1 MKQED
6 FAAPDPIL
14 IEESLSEWVMTKAE
28 DWRDNYQSN
37 YEAKFDEYYRLWR
50 GIWSS
55 EDQQKQ
61 SERSRIISPAL
72 QQAVESNVAEMEEA
86 TFGRGKFFDISDNYG
101 DNDSEDILYLRN
113 KLTEDFEDTQVRKAV
128 AECLINAAVFGT
140 GVGELVLEE
149 IKEMAPATQPIMD
162 GQLQAVGVNITDR
175 VVVKLKPVLPQNF
188 LIDPIATTID
198 DALGVAIDEFVS
210 PHLVEQLQEKG
221 VYRDVYVGVAPSDTD
236 LEPDQEMSVYPDD
249 KVRLTKYYGL
259 VPRHMLEEATEDEDF
274 LGEPEDSDDSKE
286 AYVEAIVVVA
296 NGGVLLKAEANPY
309 MMQDRPVVAFPW
321 DVVPSMF
328 WGRGVC
334 EKGYNSQKALDT
346 ELRARIDALSL
357 TIHPM
362 LAIDA
367 TKFPRGAKPEIR
379 PGKTIL
385 TNGDPREVLQPFN
398 FGQVGQITFSQAASL
413 QQMVQQATGAV
424 DSAGLSGAVNGEAT
438 AAGISMSLGAIIK
451 RHKRTLINFQQSFL
465 IPFVK
470 KAAYRYMQFDPEN
483 YPVKDYKFS
492 ATSTL
497 GIIAREYE
505 VTQLVQLLQTMK
517 QDSPIYPVLIQSIID
532 NMNLSNREEL
542 IASMQQA
549 QQPNPQAQQAAQAT
563 QQAQLAFQESQTAA
577 LAAQAAES
585 QARAQ
590 KYSVEAQLAPQ
601 ELEIDKISAITRNL
615 QAGDQDDKEFER
627 RLKVAEVALKEKQL
641 NNQGSQSNAN
651 DTARPQEPNRPSQR
665 SVQGAVQPP
674 RENRGAP
681 RGPRGPNVGPTPAA
695 PQGPSEGPQ
704 SA

>member
-1 MKQED
+1 MED
-6 FAAPDPIL
+6 LYSPDALMID
-14 IEESLSEWVMTKAE
+14 ESLEEWVMTKCE

-37 YEAKFDEYYRLWR
+37 YEEKFDEYYRLWR
-50 GIWSS
+50 GIWAA
-55 EDQQKQ
+55 EDQQKL

-86 TFGRGKFFDISDNYG
+86 TFGRGKFFDIQDNYG
-101 DNDSEDILYLRN
+101 DKDSQDVQYLRN
-113 KLTEDFEDTQVRKAV
+113 KLTEDFENTKVRKAV

-140 GVGELVLEE
+140 GVGEIVIEE

-162 GQLQAVGVNITDR
+162 GQLQAVGVNIKDR
-175 VVVKLKPVLPQNF
+175 VVVKLKPVMPQNF
-188 LIDPIATTID
+188 LIDPVATSIE
-198 DALGVAIDEFVS
+198 DAMGVAVDEFVGS
-210 PHLVEQLQEKG
+210 HHVEQLQESG
-221 VYRDVYVGVAPSDTD
+221 VYKDTYVGSAAPDND
-236 LEPDQEMSVYPDD
+236 IEPDQDITVYTDD

-259 VPRHMLEEATEDEDF
+259 VPKHLLEAETDEKIE
-274 LGEPEDSDDSKE
+274 GDSG
-286 AYVEAIVVVA
+286 YVEAVVVIA
-296 NGGVLLKAEANPY
+296 NGGTLLKAEANPY

-367 TKFPRGAKPEIR
+367 TKFPRGAKPEVR

-385 TNGDPREVLQPFN
+385 TNGDPREALQPFN
-398 FGQVGQITFSQAASL
+398 FGQVGQITFAQAASL

-424 DSAGLSGAVNGEAT
+424 DSAGLAGNVNGEAT

-465 IPFVK
+465 IPFVQ
-470 KAAYRYMQFDPEN
+470 KAAHRYMQFDPEN
-483 YPVKDYKFS
+483 YPVKDYKFN

-542 IASMQQA
+542 IAAMQQA
-549 QQPNPQAQQAAQAT
+549 QQPNPEAQQAAQQA
-563 QQAQLAFQESQTAA
+563 QQAQLALQQSQTAA
-577 LAAQAAES
+577 LSAQAQES

-590 KYSVEAQLAPQ
+590 KYSVEAQLEPQ
-601 ELEIDKISAITRNL
+601 EVEIKKIEAITRNL

-627 RLKVAEVALKEKQL
+627 RLKVAQAITKDKEAEAKI
-641 NNQGSQSNAN
+641 NVN
-651 DTARPQEPNRPSQR
+651 DPARPEEPNRPSER
-665 SVQGAVQPP
+665 SVQRPVQPP
-674 RENRGAP
+674 VEPRREG
-681 RGPRGPNVGPTPAA
+681 GPFGGE
-695 PQGPSEGPQ
+695 PQ
-704 SA
+704 